1 MLIHCRI
8 VEIQKLIDET
18 LATVQAGRKDLDIA
32 RHHFTTA
39 SLGIVAN
46 YRKRTV
52 VLEVLRSINNIKT
65 LVSSKVYCAHK
76 ICNCTVLLIVLRPA
90 LSLKTDVLL
99 SVMVSHGS

>member
-1 MLIHCRI
+1 MYNTVKFICRI

-18 LATVQAGRKDLDIA
+18 LDIVRSGRKDLDIS

-46 YRKRTV
+46 YRKRTI

-65 LVSSKVYCAHK
+65 LVSGNVCMYEAKFIEDCGADDAQNCK
-76 ICNCTVLLIVLRPA
+76 ILFDYYFHFV
-90 LSLKTDVLL
+90 
-99 SVMVSHGS
+99 